1 MRISDWSSDVCSS
14 DLVGAEQHRRAIG
27 RALDDGRGRRQV
39 LPENGVGGQK
49 RGENGA
55 GGGNETHEAAQPS
68 SRCSSQAIPTIHTI
82 PPGENGR
89 ASCRERVCQYGSI
102 TGVSCTLKK
111 KTN

>member
-68 SRCSSQAIPTIHTI
+68 SRCSSKAIPTIPTI
-82 PPGENGR
+82 PPGVHAASTTGIVPFNPR
-89 ASCRERVCQYGSI
+89 AWTTSER
-102 TGVSCTLKK
+102 K
-111 KTN
+111 